1 MGQDIYQID
10 IIIYTCDKEWL
21 IIENSILLIILGTG
35 LVICTITDLKYK
47 EIYLPVII
55 AEILLLV
62 CFHIWQGSISPADIA
77 GAVII
82 CMLFMVSSVASGG
95 QLGIG
100 DALLFAV
107 TGFGLGFM
115 ANIFII
121 MFSFIL
127 AFCAAVFFVVV
138 KHKPHNYCM
147 PLAPFV
153 LSSFIFYVAGVYLP
167 L

>member
-1 MGQDIYQID
+1 M
-10 IIIYTCDKEWL
+10 L
-21 IIENSILLIILGTG
+21 
-35 LVICTITDLKYK
+35 
-47 EIYLPVII
+47 
-55 AEILLLV
+55 

-82 CMLFMVSSVASGG
+82 CVLFMISSVASRG
-95 QLGIG
+95 QLGFG
-100 DALLFAV
+100 DALLFAI

-127 AFCAAVFFVVV
+127 AFFAAVFLVVV
-138 KHKPHNYCM
+138 KHKPRNYCM

-153 LSSFIFYVAGVYLP
+153 LSSFILYVAGVYLP